1 MSGTTLRQGWR
12 LQTSALAGIDG
23 AALSQVGAD
32 TTGWHETEVPRTVLG
47 ALIKDG
53 TYPEVRV
60 WPNAF
65 RVPDSSDAFN
75 AQHNLA
81 QYSHLPDGRNPWRDP
96 WWYRTE
102 FHLDELGPTQHLW
115 LTLHCL
121 NYRAEVWL
129 NGRQIADRE
138 QLAGMFQRF
147 RLDLTAAAVSG
158 ANALAILVY
167 PVDHPG
173 DPETQL
179 EVYGKVRS
187 FHTDLCND
195 ITEVMTSGYDCFPTV
210 PDRNLGLI
218 QEVTLEVT
226 GPVDVR
232 HPCVRST
239 LDLPDLNPAKLT
251 VSAELVNAS
260 AEVVRG
266 TLAGVI
272 TDPQGAPVAAFSR
285 PVTLLSHETRE
296 IILTP
301 TDAPALVL
309 RNPQL
314 WWPNTYGEQP
324 LYRLELKFTPTETS
338 PPSPLPM
345 SPSVSPGEGCPDGH
359 EAAADEVKTAT
370 VSSTRFGLRRLDR
383 EIYERDGAHGFRL
396 YVNGQRIFQR
406 GGYVQPEMMF
416 DWDRERVAA
425 ELRYLAT
432 ANLNYLAFEDIPNP
446 PDWYLDLCDEL
457 GLMLWNCYYD
467 CYWLQYNRPW
477 NIDVA
482 LLEDCTVD
490 IAKRYRNHPALI
502 INMAQNEGETR
513 EDVYEM
519 WRRTMLRHDPERF
532 LIPSGSFPSYR
543 TGTPPWFDRELPVG
557 CNDYMPKTY
566 SWQLPAVYYRFV
578 REQGNWMFM
587 IESGAAS
594 VPPLESLLQFMP
606 HLRDLGPNPGADPRW
621 PLDEAWA
628 HYGANSYYEWFDRGL
643 RLLYGEPRDL
653 RDYVWKAHLTTYDQ
667 HRGFFEA
674 VHHRLWEITSGFGEW
689 KLNSAFPDVQWQ
701 LYDWYLRPMVSL
713 YAVRKACAKLAVQL
727 SPLDGAVSV
736 INNHFTTVADLVVRA
751 VAYDL
756 DLKVLGE
763 QTATT
768 DVAANSYAEVFTLNL
783 PEALREVPVYFVKLE
798 LRDAAG
804 VLRAENFYWLSPRL
818 ADTEAVFTDP
828 DWRQFPANQP
838 LLVPR
843 DTPCFRELAEL
854 PPTVVEVTTGRTASG
869 VAVTVTNP
877 TAGLAFFL
885 RVQVLREGEE
895 VLPVYWSDNYFSL
908 LPGESKGLTAELPDT
923 TGPLTVAVAGWNVAS
938 KTWAVV

>member
-1 MSGTTLRQGWR
+1 MSETTLRYGWR
-12 LQTSALAGIDG
+12 LQTSALAGTDG
-23 AALSQVGAD
+23 VALSQIGAD
-32 TTGWHETEVPRTVLG
+32 TAGWHETDVPRTVLC

-53 TYPEVRV
+53 TYPDVRV

-65 RVPDSSDAFN
+65 RVPDSSDKFN
-75 AQHNLA
+75 TDHDLA
-81 QYSHLPDGRNPWRDP
+81 QYSHLPEGRNPWRDP
-96 WWYRTE
+96 WWYRIE
-102 FHLDELGPTQHLW
+102 FRLGELDPAQRLW
-115 LTLHCL
+115 LTLNCL

-129 NGRQIADRE
+129 NGHRLANSE

-147 RLDLTAAAVSG
+147 RLDLTAAAVAG
-158 ANALAILVY
+158 LNALAILVY

-179 EVYGKVRS
+179 EVYGKVRN
-187 FHTDLCND
+187 FHTELCND
-195 ITEVMTSGYDCFPTV
+195 VTEVMTAGYDCFPTV

-226 GPVDVR
+226 GPVDLR
-232 HPCVRST
+232 HPYVRCE
-239 LDLPDLNPAKLT
+239 LELPELNPAKLT

-266 TLAGVI
+266 VLEGVI
-272 TDPQGAPVAAFSR
+272 TDPQGATVATFSR

-296 IILTP
+296 IIVTP

-309 RNPQL
+309 RDPQL

-324 LYRLELKFTPTETS
+324 LYRLELRFTPLS
-338 PPSPLPM
+338 PWEGSPD
-345 SPSVSPGEGCPDGH
+345 PDP
-359 EAAADEVKTAT
+359 AAGTAT
-370 VSSTRFGLRRLDR
+370 AGRALESFPTASTASTAFGLRRLDR
-383 EIYERDGAHGFRL
+383 ETYERDGAHGFRL

-416 DWDRERVAA
+416 DWNRERVAA
-425 ELRYLAT
+425 ELRYLAH
-432 ANLNYLAFEDIPNP
+432 ANMNYVVFEDIPNP

-477 NIDVA
+477 DVDVA

-519 WRRTMLRHDPERF
+519 WRRTVLRHDPERF

-543 TGTPPWFDRELPVG
+543 TGTPAWFDRELPVG
-557 CNDYMPKTY
+557 CNDYMPKSY
-566 SWQLPAVYYRFV
+566 GWQLPAVYYRFV

-606 HLRDLGPNPGADPRW
+606 HLRDLGPNPGTDPKW

-628 HYGANSYYEWFDRGL
+628 HYGANGYYEWFDRGL
-643 RLLYGEPRDL
+643 KLLYGEPGDL
-653 RDYVWKAHLTTYDQ
+653 HDYVWKAHLTTYDQ

-674 VHHRLWEITSGFGEW
+674 VHHRLWDITSGFGEW
-689 KLNSAFPDVQWQ
+689 KINSAFPDIQWQ
-701 LYDWYLRPMVSL
+701 FYDWYLHPMVSL

-727 SPLDGAVSV
+727 CPLDRAVSV
-736 INNHFTTVADLVVRA
+736 INNHFTAAEGLQVRA
-751 VAYDL
+751 VAYDMDMNML
-756 DLKVLGE
+756 AE
-763 QTATT
+763 QSATV
-768 DVAANSYAEVFTLNL
+768 DVAANSYAEAFTLDL
-783 PEALREVPVYFVKLE
+783 PETLIAVPVYFVKLAVH
-798 LRDAAG
+798 DPAG
-804 VLRAENFYWLSPRL
+804 VLLAENFYWLSPRL
-818 ADTEAVFTDP
+818 ENAETVFTDP
-828 DWRQFPANQP
+828 DWRKFPANRP

-843 DTPCFRELAEL
+843 DTPCFRELANL
-854 PPTVVEVTTGRTASG
+854 PVTE
-869 VAVTVTNP
+869 VAVTATATAEGVEVVLTNP
-877 TAGLAFFL
+877 TDRLAFFL
-885 RVQVLREGEE
+885 RVRVVREGEE

-908 LPGESKGLTAELPDT
+908 LPGESKHLKVNHTAGGQAGLCMQVE
-923 TGPLTVAVAGWNVAS
+923 GWNITPATVE
-938 KTWAVV
+938 VG